1 MAPTPGVLGI
11 WHGCVPGTE
20 PALEEWYNR
29 QHHIE
34 RIEIPGF
41 LRARRYIALDDG
53 PRFFCRYDVTGPE
66 VLRSDAYLAVLNR
79 PTEWTQRVMPNYRN
93 MSRTVFLRHARLG
106 RGDGAFAATLRLP
119 GGSAGAED
127 LLARLV
133 AEVMPRV
140 VDAPLV
146 LSAEAWLRD
155 PAMAAAGTAEVR
167 LRGGPDTTAAAA
179 IVVDA
184 TSLEALHPAIA
195 PLLAAL
201 PGATLGLHA
210 LACIVGRD

>member
-1 MAPTPGVLGI
+1 MASTPGVLGI

-41 LRARRYIALDDG
+41 LRARRYVALDDG

-66 VLRSDAYLAVLNR
+66 VLRSDAYLAVLNS

-119 GGSAGAED
+119 GDTAGAED

-133 AEVMPRV
+133 AEVLPRV

-167 LRGGPDTTAAAA
+167 LRGGPDMTAAAA

-184 TSLEALHPAIA
+184 TSLEALRPAIA

-201 PGATLGLHA
+201 PAATLGLHA